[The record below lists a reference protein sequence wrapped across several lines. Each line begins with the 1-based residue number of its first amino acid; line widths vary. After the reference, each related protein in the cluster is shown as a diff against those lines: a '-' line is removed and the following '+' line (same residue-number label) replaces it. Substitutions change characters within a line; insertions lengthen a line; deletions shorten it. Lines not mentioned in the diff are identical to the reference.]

1 MTFLEDYV
9 SSDILNKIESK
20 YDKKTLFTIMEREQ
34 NVKNILDY
42 FKELGFDLETIVLN
56 RLDLLLVD
64 YNYLQKNISDYQQDV
79 IIPALIDDISNL
91 DYILD
96 SNG

>member
-1 MTFLEDYV
+1 MKLLEGYV
-9 SSDILNKIESK
+9 SSDIINRVEDL
-20 YDKKTLFTIMEREQ
+20 YDKKTLFNIMEREQ
-34 NVKNILDY
+34 NAKNILDY
-42 FKELGFDLETIVLN
+42 FKELGLDLASIVLN

-64 YNYLQKNISDYQQDV
+64 YNYLKKNINDYEQDV
-79 IIPALIDDISNL
+79 IVPVLIDDISNL

>member
-1 MTFLEDYV
+1 MKILEDYV
-9 SSDILNKIESK
+9 NKDIIEKVKNRYNKI
-20 YDKKTLFTIMEREQ
+20 TLFNIMERED
-34 NVKNILDY
+34 NTKKVLNY
-42 FKELGFDLETIVLN
+42 FKKLGLNLETLLLN
-56 RLDLLLVD
+56 RLDLLLLNYD
-64 YNYLQKNISDYQQDV
+64 YLKKNISDYQQDL

>member
-1 MTFLEDYV
+1 MNILEEYV
-9 SSDILNKIESK
+9 NKNIIEK
-20 YDKKTLFTIMEREQ
+20 IKNRYNKKTLFNIMERES
-34 NVKNILDY
+34 NTRDILNY
-42 FKELGFDLETIVLN
+42 FKELGLDIETIVLN
-56 RLDLLLVD
+56 RLDLLLLD
-64 YNYLQKNISDYQQDV
+64 YKYLKKNISDYQQDL